1 MKIRPNVG
9 IFHILT
15 QSGAQVLKSEPKL
28 ENSSQN
34 QKNNTSASIQLHI
47 LPITLTNNWHQS
59 EDKNQLFE
67 SYFQA
72 SWLVNILFYTPMTCF
87 QALHKASKTTLVQSA
102 LVNLSWVLGEKKN
115 WKWSAMIVLCARIG
129 HVSIRLT
136 HIASKKSSYWPR
148 KFLPSYLYVVA
159 PVWWR
164 NHMEV
169 KLIARPRNPL
179 NVITNQKLGNLKSGL
194 QTSIFQR
201 VQLSWKIWLLCIKHK
216 V

>member
-1 MKIRPNVG
+1 MKSYYNMKIRPNVG
-9 IFHILT
+9 IFHIRT

-34 QKNNTSASIQLHI
+34 QKNNTSA
-47 LPITLTNNWHQS
+47 LTNNWHQS